1 MKFSPDACIT
11 CGIKL
16 RGRFTSGYNHKT
28 FITDDRGTFCN
39 TPFWFCSDRC
49 VATAIDSLLEKRFQ
63 GDADP
68 YTDPKLPNH
77 HIEEFC
83 EQWTDEY
90 NAALKHAV
98 TTIRNR
104 AIGEYRA
111 LKEKELKQ
119 SQADEEKRL
128 EKQEKEER
136 QQQEREKRETRQVF
150 WDEKRL
156 EDRARNISIQQQ
168 REGDRQEDRQRRAL
182 EHEETR
188 QWRAEDR
195 EERKSFQT
203 ERQGWQEEAREWRI
217 EDRQIRAEDRAQRN
231 TERQEDR
238 QERQLTREQ
247 RETEHKENREW
258 QLEQRQRSERD
269 RKERDD
275 REQFDRHYEQAYFD
289 IERAQELEVYTPKPI
304 PPHLRY
310 EHVHILGPTGSGKT
324 RLLLHLLL
332 KDFRDYGRE
341 AAHIIIDPKGTM
353 IDAIAKLQIF
363 DREWADR
370 VVIVDPFD
378 EPAFNVFAL
387 KDQNSAQL
395 ISNFAYIFATVGQ
408 KLTTPQE
415 TCFSYCAALLL
426 RMPGANLTTLLELLE
441 DGTGK
446 PANRN
451 EPPPRDPRFAALIS
465 SLTER
470 KDQQLRRYFER
481 DFYDTSRDL
490 IKSRINTI
498 LRDEKLAA
506 MFDSE
511 TCKINVADW
520 IEKKKIVLVNTR
532 LVQMGDTHRVIGRFI
547 ISLFQQAVLGRTS
560 QHPAFLFVDEF
571 QEFADEQKTPQL
583 LRLIREYKA
592 GAVIAHQNMVCAEL
606 TANSQAAISTN
617 TVIKFAS
624 SPGADDLGRA
634 TKDLRCDAEFLTRV
648 CRKEPDNSFFR
659 FGCFFPGL
667 DHPFVYQVGHDIQRH
682 ASVSHE
688 RYQEIRAHNRGALR
702 DPLVER
708 KAPQNPEPLRATA
721 DVIPTPQPS
730 PSKPAPS
737 VSSSREGI
745 EPTQPP
751 PSDPSASAHWGQLK
765 K

>member
-1 MKFSPDACIT
+1 M
-11 CGIKL
+11 
-16 RGRFTSGYNHKT
+16 
-28 FITDDRGTFCN
+28 
-39 TPFWFCSDRC
+39 
-49 VATAIDSLLEKRFQ
+49 EKRFQ

-68 YTDPKLPNH
+68 YTDPYLPSH

-83 EQWTDEY
+83 EQWLVEY
-90 NAALKHAV
+90 NAARKHAIA
-98 TTIRNR
+98 TIRNR
-104 AIGEYRA
+104 AFGESQA
-111 LKEKELKQ
+111 LKDKELKERQ
-119 SQADEEKRL
+119 IEEQKRL
-128 EKQEKEER
+128 EKEKKELLQR
-136 QQQEREKRETRQVF
+136 QEREKRETRQAF

-156 EDRARNISIQQQ
+156 EDRARNISIQ
-168 REGDRQEDRQRRAL
+168 ERRAL

-188 QWRAEDR
+188 EWRMEDR
-195 EERKSFQT
+195 EERKSSQAQ
-203 ERQGWQEEAREWRI
+203 RQEWHAEAREWRI
-217 EDRQIRAEDRAQRN
+217 EDRQIRAEDRAQRA

-238 QERQLTREQ
+238 QERQLTKEQ
-247 RETEHKENREW
+247 REIEHKENREW
-258 QLEQRQRSERD
+258 QLDQRQRSERD
-269 RKERDD
+269 RNEREQ
-275 REQFDRHYEQAYFD
+275 REQFDHIYEQAQLDHHVHTKEDLF
-289 IERAQELEVYTPKPI
+289 TTKPI
-304 PPHLRY
+304 PAQLRY

-370 VVIVDPFD
+370 IVIIDPFD

-387 KDQNSAQL
+387 KDLNTAQL

-426 RMPGANLTTLLELLE
+426 KMPGANLTTLLELLE

-446 PANRN
+446 PANRG

-498 LRDEKLAA
+498 LREEKLAA
-506 MFDSE
+506 MFNSE
-511 TCKINVADW
+511 TCQIDVANW
-520 IEKKKIVLVNTR
+520 IEQKKVVLVNTR
-532 LVQMGDTHRVIGRFI
+532 LVQMGDTHQVIGRFI

-634 TKDLRCDAEFLTRV
+634 TKDLRCDADFLTLV
-648 CRKEPDNSFFR
+648 CRKEPDNSLFR

-667 DHPFVYQVGHDIQRH
+667 DHPFVYQVQHEIQRH
-682 ASVSHE
+682 ASVGHE
-688 RYQEIRAHNRGALR
+688 RYQEKRAHNRDALR
-702 DPLVER
+702 DPPVER
-708 KAPQNPEPLRATA
+708 EASENHEPLRATA
-721 DVIPTPQPS
+721 HVPPAPQPTT
-730 PSKPAPS
+730 SKPAPS
-737 VSSSREGI
+737 VSTSREDI
-745 EPTQPP
+745 APTQAP
-751 PSDPSASAHWGQLK
+751 PSDPSAAAVWGQPK